1 MPPGSVEWHFVFRQ
15 KRHISFVTRS
25 FALMSGQ
32 ELFGYASAIVV
43 GLVIGLAGGGGSIL
57 TVPIFIYVFHIPTVL
72 ATTYSLFVV
81 GSTSLVGSVNHIWK
95 KRVDLRVTLA
105 FALPSFVS
113 VYLSRRFLLPFL
125 PDPMFRFEQFVLSK
139 SDAILYFFAIVMII
153 AARAMIQHDYPER
166 GQAADG
172 RPRYGSLALD
182 GLAVGLLT
190 GTIGAGG
197 GFLIVPM
204 LVLLAGLPV
213 QRAVATSVL
222 IIAVNSFVGFLG
234 DVHHTN
240 LNWNFLLPF
249 TGLSIIGIFVGMY
262 LARFVAPDKLKK
274 GFGWFVLIVALYM
287 IAREIL

>member
-1 MPPGSVEWHFVFRQ
+1 
-15 KRHISFVTRS
+15 
-25 FALMSGQ
+25 MSEQ

-57 TVPIFIYVFHIPTVL
+57 TVPIFVYVFHIPTVL

-105 FALPSFVS
+105 FALPSFLS

-125 PDPMFRFEQFVLSK
+125 PDPMFRLDEFILSK

-153 AARAMIQHDYPER
+153 AARAMIHNDQPEQ
-166 GQAADG
+166 GEAADG

-204 LVLLAGLPV
+204 LVLLAGLPI

-234 DVHHTN
+234 DIHHTE
-240 LNWNFLLPF
+240 LDWNFLLPF
-249 TGLSIIGIFVGMY
+249 TGLSIIGIFIGMY
-262 LARFVAPDKLKK
+262 LASFVAPDKLKK
-274 GFGWFVLIVALYM
+274 GFGWLVLMVAGYM
-287 IAREIL
+287 ILREIL

>member
-1 MPPGSVEWHFVFRQ
+1 
-15 KRHISFVTRS
+15 
-25 FALMSGQ
+25 MSGQ

-57 TVPIFIYVFHIPTVL
+57 TVPIFVYVFHIPTVL

-81 GSTSLVGSVNHIWK
+81 GSTSLVGSINHIWK
-95 KRVDLRVTLA
+95 KRINLRVTLA
-105 FALPSFVS
+105 FALPSFIS
-113 VYLSRRFLLPFL
+113 VYLSRRFLVPAL
-125 PDPMFRFEQFVLSK
+125 PDPLFQFETFALSK

-153 AARAMIQHDYPER
+153 AARAMIQSDRPEQ
-166 GQAADG
+166 GEAADG

-204 LVLLAGLPV
+204 MVLLAGLPI

-234 DVHHTN
+234 DIQHTD

-249 TGLSIIGIFVGMY
+249 TDLSIIGIFVGMY

-274 GFGWFVLIVALYM
+274 GFGWFVLAVALYM
-287 IAREIL
+287 ISRELM

>member
-1 MPPGSVEWHFVFRQ
+1 M
-15 KRHISFVTRS
+15 T
-25 FALMSGQ
+25 LT

-57 TVPIFIYVFHIPTVL
+57 TVPIFVYVFHIPTVL

-81 GSTSLVGSVNHIWK
+81 GSTSLIGSINHLWK
-95 KRVDLRVTLA
+95 KRVNLRVTLV

-113 VYLSRRFLLPFL
+113 VYLSRRFLVPAL
-125 PDPMFRFEQFVLSK
+125 PDPLFQFERFMLPK
-139 SDAILYFFAIVMII
+139 SDAILYFFAIVMIV
-153 AARAMIQHDYPER
+153 AARAMVRSDNPEQ
-166 GQAADG
+166 GEAADG
-172 RPRYGSLALD
+172 QPRYRSLALD

-204 LVLLAGLPV
+204 LVLLAGLPI

-234 DVHHTN
+234 DIHHTD

-249 TGLSIIGIFVGMY
+249 TGLSIIGIFIGMY

-274 GFGWFVLIVALYM
+274 GFGWFVLAVAVYM
-287 IAREIL
+287 IMREIM

>member
-1 MPPGSVEWHFVFRQ
+1 MTS
-15 KRHISFVTRS
+15 
-25 FALMSGQ
+25 A

-57 TVPIFIYVFHIPTVL
+57 TVPIFVYVFGVPTVL

-81 GSTSLVGSVNHIWK
+81 GSTSLIGSINHLWK

-113 VYLSRRFLLPFL
+113 VYLSRRFLVPAL
-125 PDPMFRFEQFVLSK
+125 PDPLVRINSFALSK

-153 AARAMIQHDYPER
+153 AARAMIRSDSPER
-166 GQAADG
+166 GEAADG
-172 RPRYGSLALD
+172 RPRYGTLSLD

-204 LVLLAGLPV
+204 LVLLAGLPIK
-213 QRAVATSVL
+213 RAVATSVL

-234 DVHHTN
+234 DLNHTI

-249 TGLSIIGIFVGMY
+249 AGLSIVGIFIGMY

-274 GFGWFVLIVALYM
+274 GFGWFVLAVAGYM
-287 IAREIL
+287 IIEELT

>member
-1 MPPGSVEWHFVFRQ
+1 
-15 KRHISFVTRS
+15 
-25 FALMSGQ
+25 MSGQ

-81 GSTSLVGSVNHIWK
+81 GATSLVGSVNHIWK

-125 PDPMFRFEQFVLSK
+125 PDPMFRVGRFILSK

-153 AARAMIQHDYPER
+153 AARAMIQNDRPEE

-234 DVHHTN
+234 DVHHTD

-249 TGLSIIGIFVGMY
+249 TGLSIIGIFAGMY
-262 LARFVAPDKLKK
+262 LARFVGPDKLKK
-274 GFGWFVLIVALYM
+274 GFGWFVLTVGVYM

>member
-1 MPPGSVEWHFVFRQ
+1 
-15 KRHISFVTRS
+15 
-25 FALMSGQ
+25 MSGQ
-32 ELFGYASAIVV
+32 ELFGYASAVAV

-57 TVPIFIYVFHIPTVL
+57 TVPIFVYVFHIPTVL

-81 GSTSLVGSVNHIWK
+81 GSTSLVGSLNHIWK
-95 KRVDLRVTLA
+95 KRVNLPVTLA

-113 VYLSRRFLLPFL
+113 VYLSRRFIVPAL
-125 PDPMFRFEQFVLSK
+125 PDPFFQFGRFFLSK
-139 SDAILYFFAIVMII
+139 SDAILYFFAMVMIV
-153 AARAMIQHDYPER
+153 AARSMIKRDRPEQ
-166 GQAADG
+166 GEAADG
-172 RPRYGSLALD
+172 RPRYGLLALD

-204 LVLLAGLPV
+204 LVLLAGLRIH
-213 QRAVATSVL
+213 RAVATSVL

-240 LNWNFLLPF
+240 LNWNFLVPF

-274 GFGWFVLIVALYM
+274 GFGWFVLAVATFM
-287 IAREIL
+287 ILKETL

>member
-1 MPPGSVEWHFVFRQ
+1 
-15 KRHISFVTRS
+15 
-25 FALMSGQ
+25 MSGQ

-57 TVPIFIYVFHIPTVL
+57 TVPIFVYVFGIPTVL

-81 GSTSLVGSVNHIWK
+81 GATSLIGSINHIWK
-95 KRVDLRVTLA
+95 KRVDLRVTGA

-113 VYLSRRFLLPFL
+113 VYLSRRFLVPAL
-125 PDPMFRFEQFVLSK
+125 PDPLFRLNSFMLPK

-153 AARAMIQHDYPER
+153 AARAMIRSDSPQR
-166 GQAADG
+166 GVASAQG
-172 RPRYGSLALD
+172 SEEVRPHYDLLALD

-204 LVLLAGLPV
+204 LVLLAGLPIR
-213 QRAVATSVL
+213 RAVATSVL

-234 DVHHTN
+234 DVNHTN

-249 TGLSIIGIFVGMY
+249 TGLSIIGIFIGMY
-262 LARFVAPDKLKK
+262 LARFVTPDKLRK
-274 GFGWFVLIVALYM
+274 GFGWFVLAVAGYM
-287 IAREIL
+287 IIKELT

>member
-1 MPPGSVEWHFVFRQ
+1 
-15 KRHISFVTRS
+15 
-25 FALMSGQ
+25 MSGQ
-32 ELFGYASAIVV
+32 ELFGYTSAIVV

-81 GSTSLVGSVNHIWK
+81 GSTSLVGSVNHLWK
-95 KRVDLRVTLA
+95 GRVDLRVTLA

-113 VYLSRRFLLPFL
+113 VYLSRRFLLPLL
-125 PDPMFRFEQFVLSK
+125 PDPMFRFERFVLSK

-153 AARAMIQHDYPER
+153 AARAMIRSDRPEQ

-172 RPRYGSLALD
+172 HPRYGSLALD

-204 LVLLAGLPV
+204 MVLLAGLPI

-234 DVHHTN
+234 DVHQTD

-249 TGLSIIGIFVGMY
+249 TSLSIIGIFVGMY

-274 GFGWFVLIVALYM
+274 GFGWFVLLVGFYM